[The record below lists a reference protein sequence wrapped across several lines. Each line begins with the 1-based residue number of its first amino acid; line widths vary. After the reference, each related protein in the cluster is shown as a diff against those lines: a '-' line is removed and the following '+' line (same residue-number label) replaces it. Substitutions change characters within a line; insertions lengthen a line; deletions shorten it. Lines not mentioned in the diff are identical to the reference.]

1 MAASIYKS
9 TSGFSGYDVGGWQY
23 FLTEKEEKTD
33 TVTKEGQT
41 YGMKKAQIENKRLD
55 SGFGFVNGTIYEDK
69 KQFCMNIKGNPTVLA
84 NNNLNHSLPR
94 FPNLEN

>member
-1 MAASIYKS
+1 
-9 TSGFSGYDVGGWQY
+9 
-23 FLTEKEEKTD
+23 
-33 TVTKEGQT
+33 
-41 YGMKKAQIENKRLD
+41 MKKAQIENKRLD